1 MQAIFQ
7 VTAPGVGRFDFPVT
21 YDAPVILGRGS
32 AATVR
37 IDDPGLSRRHC
48 RVSLTPQGLLIQD
61 LDSSNGSFVNGQRI
75 STQYLRPGD
84 EISIGQT
91 VMRPFP
97 SNGVPAGA
105 APQPAPAP
113 YGGNPMNR
121 GPAAPPNYAPPG
133 MSGEI
138 MPGSMG
144 SMPNRMNNLGSVG
157 SMPPQMGGGM
167 PPMGRPGMPPHM
179 SGEINPGSY
188 GSPAPMGMPNPYGAP
203 QMGMPG
209 APMMNQQPMRNPGM
223 PQGMPNSPFPPSPP
237 QMARPMG
244 GMPPSVG
251 MPGAS
256 PFNGQNSPP
265 NRNMPAPAALDPSM
279 IQCSRCASFFKGTRA
294 QVHWRDRNGDPSL
307 LVCEKCKDRE
317 RMANDH
323 VHGYELID
331 VLGKGAMGIVYK
343 ARKQATGEIIALKIV
358 SLEGDPNGFQNFL
371 REAQTGARV
380 DHPNSVRTMEMG
392 NSSGKFYIAMEFVE
406 GQTLEDIIK
415 NRGSLDQH
423 IIINMAYV
431 LLDVLEAARKANVV
445 HRDLKPANILVT
457 ANFEPKVTDFGL
469 AKLITDAG
477 KSGLT
482 APGDLR
488 GTPMFMPPEQLEN
501 AAMVD
506 HRADL
511 YSLGATLYNALTNT
525 YPFKV
530 KTLRDLCMAL
540 EKDEPTP
547 VCEHNRN
554 VSTHLSNFIQKLMEK
569 KPDERFQ
576 KASDAQVELRKV
588 REQILAG
595 Q

>member
-1 MQAIFQ
+1 VQAIFQ
-7 VTAPGVGRFDFPVT
+7 VTAPAVGRFDFVVA
-21 YDAPVILGRGS
+21 YDRPVILGRGS

-48 RVSLTPQGLLIQD
+48 RVSLTPQGLLLQD
-61 LDSSNGSFVNGQRI
+61 LDSSNGSFVNGQRV
-75 STQYLRPGD
+75 STQYLKPGD

-91 VMRPFP
+91 TMCPFP
-97 SNGVPAGA
+97 VDGVPNSA
-105 APQPAPAP
+105 APQYGASAPVGHVP
-113 YGGNPMNR
+113 S
-121 GPAAPPNYAPPG
+121 GPAGYARPA

-138 MPGSMG
+138 RPSPGMGQHRAYQSPSPMGNPGLGMMPG
-144 SMPNRMNNLGSVG
+144 R
-157 SMPPQMGGGM
+157 
-167 PPMGRPGMPPHM
+167 PMANAPGMPNM
-179 SGEINPGSY
+179 RG
-188 GSPAPMGMPNPYGAP
+188 NPYP
-203 QMGMPG
+203 P
-209 APMMNQQPMRNPGM
+209 NQQNM
-223 PQGMPNSPFPPSPP
+223 
-237 QMARPMG
+237 RPMA
-244 GMPPSVG
+244 PPG
-251 MPGAS
+251 
-256 PFNGQNSPP
+256 
-265 NRNMPAPAALDPSM
+265 NMPAMGAPGHFHRGAAPNQNLPSPAALDPSM

-307 LVCEKCKDRE
+307 LVCEKCKERE
-317 RMANDH
+317 KMAADQ

-343 ARKQATGEIIALKIV
+343 ARKQVTGEIIALKIV
-358 SLEGDPNGFQNFL
+358 NLEGDPNGFQNFL

-380 DHPNSVRTMEMG
+380 DHPNSVRTIEMG
-392 NSSGKFYIAMEFVE
+392 NSSGKFYIAMEYVE
-406 GQTLEDIIK
+406 CTTLEDIVRD
-415 NRGSLDQH
+415 RGSLDQH
-423 IIINMAYV
+423 TIMNMAYV
-431 LLDVLEAARKANVV
+431 LLDVLEAARKVNVV

-457 ANFEPKVTDFGL
+457 PNFEPKITDFGL

-511 YSLGATLYNALTNT
+511 YSLGATLYNGLTST

-540 EKDEPTP
+540 EKEEPTP

-554 VSTHLSNFIQKLMEK
+554 ISPHLSSFIQKLMEK
-569 KPDERFQ
+569 NPDERFQ
-576 KASDAQVELRKV
+576 MASDAQIELRKV
-588 REQILAG
+588 RERILSG

>member
-1 MQAIFQ
+1 VQAIFQ
-7 VTAPGVGRFDFPVT
+7 VTTPAVGRFDFVVT
-21 YDAPVILGRGS
+21 YDRPVILGRGS

-61 LDSSNGSFVNGQRI
+61 LDSSNGSFVNGQKI

-91 VMRPFP
+91 IMRPFP
-97 SNGVPAGA
+97 GGGPPAG
-105 APQPAPAP
+105 PQPAAYAPSPMNHAPSQPTGYASRGISSEISSGNYRAQAPMGMPAP
-113 YGGNPMNR
+113 MPGQMIGAM
-121 GPAAPPNYAPPG
+121 PNQGMPG
-133 MSGEI
+133 M
-138 MPGSMG
+138 
-144 SMPNRMNNLGSVG
+144 
-157 SMPPQMGGGM
+157 GM
-167 PPMGRPGMPPHM
+167 APRM

-188 GSPAPMGMPNPYGAP
+188 GVHPQMTMGSMPNMGKQGMPAQPMGAP
-203 QMGMPG
+203 QMP
-209 APMMNQQPMRNPGM
+209 RNPY
-223 PQGMPNSPFPPSPP
+223 PSQGMGPP
-237 QMARPMG
+237 MGAPMG
-244 GMPPSVG
+244 GMAQMNPG
-251 MPGAS
+251 MHQPS
-256 PFNGQNSPP
+256 PFNQQPAS
-265 NRNMPAPAALDPSM
+265 MPVPATLDPKM
-279 IQCSRCASFFKGTRA
+279 IQCSRCGSSFEGTRA

-317 RMANDH
+317 RMAGDQ
-323 VHGYELID
+323 VHGYELLD

-392 NSSGKFYIAMEFVE
+392 NSSGKFYIAMEFVQ
-406 GQTLEDIIK
+406 GRTLEDIIK
-415 NRGSLDQH
+415 DRGSLDQH
-423 IIINMAYV
+423 TIMNMAYV
-431 LLDVLEAARKANVV
+431 LLDVLEAARKVNVV

-469 AKLITDAG
+469 AKLITNAG

-482 APGDLR
+482 APGDIR

-511 YSLGATLYNALTNT
+511 YSLGATLYNGLTNT

-554 VSTHLSNFIQKLMEK
+554 ISPHLSNFIQKLMEK
-569 KPDERFQ
+569 KPAERFQ
-576 KASDAQVELRKV
+576 TASDAQVELRKA
-588 REQILAG
+588 REMILAG